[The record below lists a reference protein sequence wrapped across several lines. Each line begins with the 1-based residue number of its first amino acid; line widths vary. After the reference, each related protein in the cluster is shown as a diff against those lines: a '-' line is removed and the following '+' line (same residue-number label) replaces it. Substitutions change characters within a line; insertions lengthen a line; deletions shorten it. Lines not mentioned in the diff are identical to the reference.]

1 MDHQSPTSS
10 PEEDLAP
17 WVERQTLRMLGLV
30 LPRSIRRRQ
39 IHEWQDQLDCT
50 RADNGD
56 SRRELIELVRSAAPI
71 VWTASP
77 AVVRVSLPP
86 LLTALMAMLL
96 LWPASPASNTPRAN
110 LHQSQV
116 AATLS
121 KLAATQSKVEAT
133 QSKVEATCNS
143 VRRATSN
150 VSIIPGPGQNIDRD
164 ATLAEVHAAF
174 DVAARRLQ
182 LLFAKAAPAP
192 LRHEA
197 KVARGRADSYIREAR
212 NAFNTLATLPTY
224 PTLEEFRAAARPTSQ
239 LTGIVAGLEAAMT
252 ELAGRDCSLSSS

>member
-1 MDHQSPTSS
+1 MDHQSSTSS

-56 SRRELIELVRSAAPI
+56 SRRELIELVRSSAPI

-96 LWPASPASNTPRAN
+96 IWPASPASKTPRAN
-110 LHQSQV
+110 LLQSQV
-116 AATLS
+116 AAAQS
-121 KLAATQSKVEAT
+121 KVAATQSKVA
-133 QSKVEATCNS
+133 ATCNS
-143 VRRATSN
+143 VRRATN
-150 VSIIPGPGQNIDRD
+150 NLSIVPGPGQNIDRD
-164 ATLAEVHAAF
+164 ATLAEFRAAF
-174 DVAARRLQ
+174 GIAERRLR
-182 LLFAKAAPAP
+182 LLFAKSAPAS
-192 LRHEA
+192 LRRKA
-197 KVARGRADSYIREAR
+197 KVARGRANAYIREGHDD
-212 NAFNTLATLPTY
+212 FSTLGATLPEY
-224 PTLEEFRAAARPTSQ
+224 PTLEEFRAAGTPTSQ
-239 LTGIVAGLEAAMT
+239 STSIVAQLEAAMT
-252 ELAGRDCSLSSS
+252 ELAGRDCSLSNS